1 MSAYLSV
8 LECVR
13 VYVYLCMCVYICTH
27 VCTGICGY
35 MCMLSRN
42 TYMCISVYIFC
53 VHICLYI
60 YTCMFIC
67 VAIHVSILPNFCS
80 SLYLSALISLI
91 NLFLLKLPPA
101 APAQQTHKQKKA
113 LFNTFQWQSWGLQT
127 LTIVTMTGQA
137 YVTCQEWVSE
147 SSPPEANSEVGV
159 GGWGGWVIP
168 SGKSDWFI
176 KDAGWGKAKP
186 GSQTAG

>member
-1 MSAYLSV
+1 
-8 LECVR
+8 
-13 VYVYLCMCVYICTH
+13 
-27 VCTGICGY
+27 
-35 MCMLSRN
+35 
-42 TYMCISVYIFC
+42 
-53 VHICLYI
+53 
-60 YTCMFIC
+60 MFIC
-67 VAIHVSILPNFCS
+67 MAIHVSILPNFCS

-147 SSPPEANSEVGV
+147 SSPPEANSEA
-159 GGWGGWVIP
+159 GGNTLREIWLIH
-168 SGKSDWFI
+168 
-176 KDAGWGKAKP
+176 
-186 GSQTAG
+186 